1 MGEDM
6 RVRLERQR
14 LLDWFYPPGHKVWLC
29 FPDAEASSVVVEVAE
44 QLATLAFGGET
55 LRLAN
60 GAMVMSYQVTKLKDL
75 KVAS

>member
-1 MGEDM
+1 
-6 RVRLERQR
+6 

-29 FPDAEASSVVVEVAE
+29 FPDAEAPSAVAEVACIVP
-44 QLATLAFGGET
+44 TMAFGGEM

-75 KVAS
+75 KVAN